1 MKFRTLEELIA
12 AWRQSETNDH
22 GSCFFVLWADG
33 TDGGGLTEFGQW
45 EPDRRRWASM
55 PLAEAICEV
64 WHDLAHPRHGGVGKR
79 LADVEI
85 ELSQYELLPK
95 ETRK

>member
-33 TDGGGLTEFGQW
+33 TDGGGLTVSGQW
-45 EPDRRRWASM
+45 DPDRRRWASM
-55 PLAEAICEV
+55 PLAEAI
-64 WHDLAHPRHGGVGKR
+64 LAIWQH
-79 LADVEI
+79 LASDVKSMADI
-85 ELSQYELLPK
+85 ERQLSQYELMKK
-95 ETRK
+95 ETRG